1 LQFPLKV
8 SCTRFSA
15 WTRAP
20 NKPWTMNFADP
31 VKLPKNYHTNP
42 SPNRV
47 EAGHN
52 ERPGCEKR
60 ARSAAPR
67 LSSES
72 IVRTMLHVKHSEREP
87 PRAAW
92 ISYFSVRS
100 APPFC
105 AAKSS
110 RTTTPPF
117 ITNLT
122 RCISVISCS
131 GSPETAIRSAYLPFS
146 IVPMVSSL

>member
-1 LQFPLKV
+1 LHFPLKV
-8 SCTRFSA
+8 SYTRFSA
-15 WTRAP
+15 WTRPP
-20 NKPWTMNFADP
+20 NKPWIMNFADP

-42 SPNRV
+42 SPNGV

-60 ARSAAPR
+60 ACAAAPT
-67 LSSES
+67 LPSEH
-72 IVRTMLHVKHSEREP
+72 IVRTMFHVKHSEREL

-92 ISYFSVRS
+92 ASYFSVRS
-100 APPFC
+100 APPLC

-110 RTTTPPF
+110 RTTMPPF
-117 ITNLT
+117 ITNFT